1 MLQLQDQLIAL
12 VRHVPNINSIFGLL
26 YTHLSLQAPVGL
38 QVTQHV
44 APMLH
49 VRENLKIASVM
60 HSVTSFKT
68 AAMMP
73 LRYVLQLV

>member
-1 MLQLQDQLIAL
+1 MLQLQDQLTL

-26 YTHLSLQAPVGL
+26 YMHLTLQAPAGL

-44 APMLH
+44 VPVLH
-49 VRENLKIASVM
+49 VMENLKIASVM

-73 LRYVLQLV
+73 LKYVLQLV